1 MHATLIHS
9 VGEIKR
15 LPRDGEQDKEITGVF
30 SLSHEGQKG
39 QKGLLEICF
48 FFFFFKQS
56 ALQ

>member
-39 QKGLLEICF
+39 QKGLLEILF
-48 FFFFFKQS
+48 VFFKQS